1 MEILACLLTS
11 FQGTPPGRNPRH
23 RGGTELV
30 PACAEMLGR
39 LLACWEVVGELGA
52 QLFRAR
58 LGHLRTDRL
67 PTPVFL
73 GFPGGSPGKESNC
86 NANLYSLKAKK
97 VPGGRLALDD
107 WLGDYWVTTGVG
119 TFANLESGSLLLMMR
134 VSFGNIYRGCQSVP
148 DIPWFWAL
156 LL

>member
-30 PACAEMLGR
+30 PACAELLGR

-58 LGHLRTDRL
+58 LGSSGLSAHALRSSSGQ
-67 PTPVFL
+67 PWW
-73 GFPGGSPGKESNC
+73 
-86 NANLYSLKAKK
+86 A
-97 VPGGRLALDD
+97 GGRREAPF
-107 WLGDYWVTTGVG
+107 VT
-119 TFANLESGSLLLMMR
+119 AS
-134 VSFGNIYRGCQSVP
+134 
-148 DIPWFWAL
+148 
-156 LL
+156 